1 MFGHYHNPS
10 NSAMPYFN
18 QVPGIMNQYYS
29 PYINAGNQE
38 LPYLQNQYQ
47 GLMNN
52 PGQMINSIGS
62 NYQQSPGFQFQLQQ
76 ALQGSNNAAA
86 AGGLAGSPE
95 HQQQNMSLATDLA
108 NQNYNQY
115 LQNALGQYDVGLE
128 GAQGL
133 YNTGSQAGMG
143 LGDAL
148 GSLYNQ
154 EGQYAYAGKAGQ
166 NAYNSGMMNNIFGLG
181 GAAMQYNP
189 WNIFGQR

>member
-10 NSAMPYFN
+10 NSAMQYFN